1 MLIHKWIDTFFDGHF
16 YENTLTDYNIEN
28 ISELWKTFSVAAS
41 LIIEYRGEVYILA
54 ETELVK
60 RAKKGDDE
68 AFLSLIHLHKETLYW
83 TAISYLKDE
92 NKAVEA
98 VQETTYRAFKNIR
111 SLKKPEYF
119 KTWLTKIIM
128 NYCNDV
134 LKKEKREITQDEILS
149 LTGVE
154 QDHTYLEVE
163 EALNT
168 LPVELQEL
176 VRLKYFQDLKI
187 VEIADLWEAPEGTI
201 KTKLHRALT
210 ALRVYFEEKGETKR
224 V

>member
-1 MLIHKWIDTFFDGHF
+1 MT
-16 YENTLTDYNIEN
+16 
-28 ISELWKTFSVAAS
+28 
-41 LIIEYRGEVYILA
+41 

-68 AFLSLIHLHKETLYW
+68 AFLSLIHLHKEALFR

-92 NKAVEA
+92 NKALEA
-98 VQETTYRAFKNIR
+98 VQETTYRAYKSIR

-119 KTWLTKIIM
+119 RTWLTRIIM

-134 LKKEKREITQDEILS
+134 LKKEKREITQDELQS
-149 LTGVE
+149 MTGME

-168 LPVELQEL
+168 LPIDLQEL

-187 VEIADLWEAPEGTI
+187 REIADLWEAPEGTI
-201 KTKLHRALT
+201 KTKLHRALI
-210 ALRVYFEEKGETKR
+210 ALRRHFEEKGETKH

>member
-1 MLIHKWIDTFFDGHF
+1 MT
-16 YENTLTDYNIEN
+16 
-28 ISELWKTFSVAAS
+28 
-41 LIIEYRGEVYILA
+41 

-60 RAKKGDDE
+60 RAKKGDDD
-68 AFLSLIHLHKETLYW
+68 AFLSLIHLHKETLYR
-83 TAISYLKDE
+83 TAISYLRDE
-92 NKAVEA
+92 NKALEA
-98 VQETTYRAFKNIR
+98 VQETTYRAYKSIR
-111 SLKKPEYF
+111 TLKKPEYF

-134 LKKEKREITQDEILS
+134 LKREKREISQDDLRS

-163 EALNT
+163 EALT
-168 LPVELQEL
+168 ALPQELQEL

-187 VEIADLWEAPEGTI
+187 KEIADLWGAPEGTI

-210 ALRVYFEEKGETKR
+210 ALRTYFEEKGETKH